1 MSGLELINIRILEYA
16 QQNLANIAEKNAPWT
31 STAAKAAI
39 ADLYQKSFLL
49 TERHVE
55 YAGYTY
61 DDVLQKYF
69 EEFQRNTAAQD
80 IVSTLIFVAWMI
92 LITLGFLYIW
102 FRYIKDLSRNIWR
115 IQGMHSMIPLEIIL
129 SNKKM
134 KSQFAT
140 NTVKK
145 GIK

>member
-55 YAGYTY
+55 YTGYTY

-69 EEFQRNTAAQD
+69 EAFQRNTAAQD